1 MRFDGP
7 MQTTMRTLRNSLFI
21 LATLGLMIGCGGS
34 EPTTPAGGNGGASKP
49 PTTPG
54 TSSANNPGG
63 TPITP
68 TPPIKPKTEP
78 VAVKEP
84 GKLGDG
90 LFAELTTTM
99 GKIIVQLEF
108 EKTPLTVANF
118 VGLAEGTK
126 HYSKDGSPP
135 VDQKGK
141 PFYNGII
148 FHRVIPNFMIQFGCP
163 LGRGNGGPGYDF
175 VDEFHPDLKHVGPG
189 ILSMAN
195 AGPGTNGSQFFIT
208 HRATPNLDNRHSVF
222 GKVVSGQQLVV
233 AIAAV
238 PRSPRDKP
246 NKDISMISIKIIR
259 NGDKAKAFK
268 GDEAHF
274 KQLLAD
280 KEKDKLAAMEK
291 QEKAEAVAVDKIIAD
306 LKKANAE
313 LVTKEN
319 GLRYLVT
326 KKGEGEAAMK
336 GEKLETHVVFRV
348 PSGKVMLNTREAKS
362 PRVFP
367 VGADL
372 QIKGLEQG
380 LEGIKK
386 GEARTIIVPSKLG
399 FGAEGLSENP
409 PIATLIFEVEVVDV
423 KSDKKAIAK
432 IIADL
437 KKAHPKAELV
447 TTKSGLQY
455 VVTKAGAG
463 DKAGNGKKIKAH
475 YTGKLLD
482 GTVFDSSVKRNMPLE
497 FTVGVG
503 QVIKGW
509 DEALS
514 DMKKGEKRTLIIPSD
529 LAYGPRGR
537 PPAIPPSATL
547 VFDVEL
553 VDF

>member
-1 MRFDGP
+1 
-7 MQTTMRTLRNSLFI
+7 MQTISGTLRNALFT
-21 LATLGLMIGCGGS
+21 LTSLGLLIGCGGS
-34 EPTTPAGGNGGASKP
+34 EPASPAPKSTGTGGASTPKTTP
-49 PTTPG
+49 KTPG
-54 TSSANNPGG
+54 TPVAKNTNGS
-63 TPITP
+63 PITP
-68 TPPIKPKTEP
+68 TPPTPKTPKTEP

-99 GKIIVQLEF
+99 GKIVVQLEF

-126 HYSKDGSPP
+126 HYSKDGSKP

-141 PFYNGII
+141 PFYNGIL
-148 FHRVIPNFMIQFGCP
+148 FHRVIPDFMVQFGCP

-175 VDEFHPDLKHVGPG
+175 VDEFHPDLKHAGAG

-222 GKVVSGQQLVV
+222 GKVIAGQQLVT

-238 PRSPRDKP
+238 PRGPRDKP
-246 NKDISMISIKIIR
+246 VKDVSMVSIKIIR

-274 KQLLAD
+274 QKLLAD
-280 KEKDKLAAMEK
+280 REKDKLVAVEA
-291 QEKAEAVAVDKIIAD
+291 QEKAETAAVD
-306 LKKANAE
+306 
-313 LVTKEN
+313 
-319 GLRYLVT
+319 
-326 KKGEGEAAMK
+326 
-336 GEKLETHVVFRV
+336 
-348 PSGKVMLNTREAKS
+348 
-362 PRVFP
+362 
-367 VGADL
+367 
-372 QIKGLEQG
+372 
-380 LEGIKK
+380 
-386 GEARTIIVPSKLG
+386 
-399 FGAEGLSENP
+399 
-409 PIATLIFEVEVVDV
+409 
-423 KSDKKAIAK
+423 K

-437 KKAHPKAELV
+437 KKAHPKAKLI

-455 VVTKAGAG
+455 IVTKAGAG
-463 DKAGNGKKIKAH
+463 EKAGNGKKIKAH

-482 GTVFDSSVKRNMPLE
+482 GTVFDSSVKRGKPFE
-497 FTVGVG
+497 FTVGIG

-514 DMKKGEKRTLIIPSD
+514 DMNKGEKRTLIIPSD

-537 PPAIPPSATL
+537 PPVIPPGATL
-547 VFDVEL
+547 VFEVEL